1 MFKKA
6 VGWQF
11 LMTKAG
17 GWQFSRTKSSRVAVF
32 CNKEQEGD
40 SLYAINEGGL
50 QFFVT
55 KKQ

>member
-1 MFKKA
+1 
-6 VGWQF
+6 
-11 LMTKAG
+11 MTKAG

-32 CNKEQEGD
+32 CNKEKEGD